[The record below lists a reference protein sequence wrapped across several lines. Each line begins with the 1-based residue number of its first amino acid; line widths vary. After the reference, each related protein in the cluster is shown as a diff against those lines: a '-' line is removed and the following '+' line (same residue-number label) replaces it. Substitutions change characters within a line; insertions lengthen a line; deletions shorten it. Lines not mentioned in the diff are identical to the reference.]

1 MKTIT
6 IKTDEEFFS
15 LINRISKELNEPK
28 SRIIKRAVLEY
39 AEKIEREKMLRKME
53 KAAKKIVQDKKLLEE
68 IEIWE
73 GTVSDGL

>member
-15 LINRISKELNEPK
+15 LIDRISRELNEPK

-39 AEKIEREKMLRKME
+39 AEKIEREKLLRKME
-53 KAAKKIVQDKKLLEE
+53 KAAKKTVQDKKLLEE
-68 IEIWE
+68 VKIWE
-73 GTVSDGL
+73 DTVSDGL

>member
-15 LINRISKELNEPK
+15 LIDRISRELNEPK

-68 IEIWE
+68 VKIWE
-73 GTVSDGL
+73 DTVSDGL

>member
-15 LINRISKELNEPK
+15 LIDRISRELNEPK

-39 AEKIEREKMLRKME
+39 AEKIEREKYILF
-53 KAAKKIVQDKKLLEE
+53 
-68 IEIWE
+68 
-73 GTVSDGL
+73 